1 MTVDPY
7 VLPKNFEEYVD
18 QRKAG
23 FIAAKEFKEAGGH
36 IAGCLCSYTP
46 TELLDAA
53 GFAAIGLCGMDNE
66 TIPDAER
73 DLPANLCP
81 LIKATYGYA
90 LTEKCPYTYFADII
104 VGETTCDGKKKMYEL
119 LADLKDV
126 HVMQLPQAQDRPWA
140 KEVWREEVR
149 LLKQTLEEKFDAEI
163 TEEALREAV
172 RRRNRYR
179 QAVVDLYEL
188 QKTVPPAMHGTEIM
202 VKLMKGTFQ
211 FDIET
216 VAQGMRAR
224 VDEAREKYE
233 AGERPIPV
241 EAKRIM
247 LTGCPS
253 GGVIEKV
260 GMTVENSGGVI
271 VCLDDCSGLRTMKMM
286 VDEDADDVLDAIADR
301 YLSIHCSVMSPNEGR
316 LENTLEM
323 AKEFQVDGILEVVLT
338 ACHTF
343 NIEAERVRRAAEAA
357 GIPYMKIETDYSP
370 ANIGQ
375 IQTRIAAFLEMV

>member
-1 MTVDPY
+1 MTGDLY
-7 VLPKNFEEYVD
+7 ALPKNFEEYLD

-23 FIAAKEFKEAGGH
+23 FMAAKEFKEEGGR

-46 TELLDAA
+46 TELMDAA
-53 GFAAIGLCGMDNE
+53 GFAAIGLCGMDQE

-90 LTEKCPYTYFADII
+90 LTEKCPNTYFSDII

-126 HVMQLPQAQDRPWA
+126 HVMQLPQAQNRPWA
-140 KEVWREEVR
+140 KEVWREEVK
-149 LLKQTLEEKFDAEI
+149 LLKETLEEKFDVEI
-163 TEEALREAV
+163 TDEALREAV

-179 QAVVDLYEL
+179 QSVVDLYEL
-188 QKTVPPAMHGTEIM
+188 QKLVPPAMPGTEIM

-211 FDIET
+211 FELDRVIDGMNER
-216 VAQGMRAR
+216 VA
-224 VDEAREKYE
+224 EARERYE
-233 AGERPIPV
+233 QGERPIPAT
-241 EAKRIM
+241 AKRIM

-271 VCLDDCSGLRTMKMM
+271 VCLDDCGGLRTMKMM
-286 VDEDADDVLDAIADR
+286 VDEEADDVLAAIADR

-316 LENTLEM
+316 LATSMEM
-323 AKEFQVDGILEVVLT
+323 AKDFQVDGILEVVLT

-343 NIEAERVRRAAEAA
+343 NIEAEQVHRAAEEA
-357 GIPYMKIETDYSP
+357 GIPYMKVETDYSP
-370 ANIGQ
+370 SNVGQ
-375 IQTRIAAFLEMV
+375 LQTRIAAFIEML